1 MFRSILRILQP
12 PQDKQSWK
20 RLERWSD
27 TYGAGISL
35 LICMLWQQ
43 ARDKWPE
50 IHWWLKH
57 TRCLYK
63 YRGVTSFNTHNSNFF
78 QRVVIEVCV
87 TNGGFGINHNDSFP
101 IWCSRTTSSLQTE
114 CDKLLTNQS
123 PRDIPSLRSGHLN
136 SVQWI
141 LVWVTSTF
149 PWDSMFDIQQS
160 IIFQFCSNYC
170 RRIIILEKA

>member
-78 QRVVIEVCV
+78 RRVVIEVCV

-101 IWCSRTTSSLQTE
+101 IWCSRTRQAP
-114 CDKLLTNQS
+114 CKLNVTNYW
-123 PRDIPSLRSGHLN
+123 PIKALETTHHLEVDI
-136 SVQWI
+136 WI
-141 LVWVTSTF
+141 V
-149 PWDSMFDIQQS
+149 
-160 IIFQFCSNYC
+160 SN
-170 RRIIILEKA
+170 EFWFG